1 MDSLNEDE
9 GGLVRDFHFEDQF
22 SEEEVAQQQYDP
34 DAVENSLQHEGVD
47 QDNQEP
53 NEIDDKKKDMDEVQE
68 AKKEEVLE
76 EGMIATNKTS
86 AAAIKK
92 AKAEEKKRKKEEA
105 EALKKQK
112 KWAESDEGRLQLERE
127 AREAAKAEAK
137 RRREMLKITMLS
149 IYVSEIPAAHP
160 FTSNKLWIKCVMGE
174 LKFNADPKQSNAGD
188 AGEWHNLNWSVIRKR
203 NVEDRA
209 DLVIIIGSDDV
220 IIGRYILTGK
230 EFELIP
236 STETGYF
243 EIEGIIYS
251 GLGPVGK
258 IRIVCY
264 NVPAERPQKAAKA
277 EIEDII
283 VPPVKILPA
292 DTKVYIKIL
301 TVALVDLKDA
311 HLLEK
316 NSPSVQM
323 KCGHWNKATSTI
335 VKAGK
340 TAQWERLPWRLVM
353 YADSILT
360 VTAYSVN
367 TLLGKVMVSLGEIA
381 AIEPDENGFV
391 NVTRFIVDGAV
402 LSGRVK
408 VVMLV
413 SAEPMYSDEGELLDY
428 DDLNMKKF
436 TSPVIAAILEAQSQ
450 ASFAHSRAAS
460 RAGSRGHDSPTEH
473 KSSQK
478 GSPSGRQVHTLE
490 AIRSDDNKAI
500 YNLTVPFRMIVISI
514 SILDTERANPLFPNS
529 LFVNAA
535 CGPVAF
541 STDVVKNSGPS
552 GQWVGLRWEFIIN
565 DKSNVR
571 FTAWSKQASSQVALG
586 NCFFNATELLS
597 KPCDFKGITD
607 IFVRITDKGRVTG
620 KLKLTCLYEPYVD
633 DNDLK
638 HIGSIENIPLEVA
651 IPKKPTLPILATVL
665 EISAFDLKAVSG
677 IFPNS
682 PRVKLLCDRKSAYTK
697 ELRWAGT
704 LGIWRNLCWPIPLNE
719 GSEIMAT
726 VYSTNNIIGTFEMHA
741 SKLLA
746 LPAANKAAIMAYGS
760 NYNHLY
766 ELVTTIT
773 GRGYASGKLRIV
785 VDLRHIEDD
794 EFERRYAFASKR
806 NMIEGSAP
814 VPSFDSVANNTDKYA
829 TPVFKELAYQTPNR
843 PIRQSLGFT
852 LKVTVMEVDV
862 SELKSVHMFKPNS
875 PYIKAAC
882 GKWMD
887 YTDPAIR
894 GGLGA
899 FWTDLGWEVNMKD
912 DTNLRISVYS
922 TGDVLIGTSFFS
934 PDTLIEGKTDPVGV
948 KRLIGQIYAKSNNE
962 ATGKIKIA
970 YIVEAV
976 RDSTI
981 GLYVAP
987 NNRSTTAAV
996 VTNAVKIPE
1005 EEGDET
1011 DELDFPMTAH
1021 VSKIVASDLIKGN
1034 LFGSIKP
1041 YVKVMSGNFVDTTKK
1056 VKKLVDDIATFT
1068 DVDWAVPIPD
1078 YKAVISVQVISGSSV
1093 IGVVNFTG
1101 MELFDMPRVNGV
1113 TEITKLITLDER
1125 ILQQQLRLEKRIER
1139 QQKKEQG
1146 GFIKIMSKFLGKK
1159 IDLAVDDEEEKVDEV
1174 VTDESKRKAVVS
1186 TAPCTGKLKL
1196 FVKLRCKKKISIGH
1210 VDPRKPPL
1218 LLPGDPLPVKTVSP
1232 PMKTAL
1238 PPIKTVSPPMKTV
1251 LPPIKMDP
1259 PPTKSAPSPV
1269 APVAETLGDSTTSN
1283 HDDTAIN
1290 MYGDSTITTIDHSK
1304 KDDMDSEVPENVPEN
1319 MQSRAGGAFTGAA
1332 FAGGFG
1338 NPATTNVFD
1347 QSSVTDSNIEPLSSH
1362 SYPIKVQLSSLT
1374 ALDLRSVHR
1383 LMPNNPIIHFSLSP
1397 GIWTAATDTQF
1408 AAGNFCEFPKLK
1420 INFILLDPR
1429 NYLVVE
1435 VKSKTLLI
1443 GLLRIPANKILH
1455 GKISKGGKKKIT
1467 TNIIYEGK
1475 PAGKIR
1481 LDYSIESASDDDVA
1495 AFLQASV
1502 AVEATEQVSGI
1513 DQMIAHDR
1521 AEMDNVFMSGGA
1533 PNEHDL
1539 MSAIS
1544 DN

>member
-1 MDSLNEDE
+1 MDSPEE
-9 GGLVRDFHFEDQF
+9 EGGGLVRDFHIEDQF
-22 SEEEVAQQQYDP
+22 SEEEVVQQQYDHGVV
-34 DAVENSLQHEGVD
+34 DNGLHHEVVD

-53 NEIDDKKKDMDEVQE
+53 NDIDDNKIETDEVKE
-68 AKKEEVLE
+68 EKKEEMLD
-76 EGMIATNKTS
+76 EGMVATSKTS

-188 AGEWHNLNWSVIRKR
+188 AGEWHNLNWSVVRKR
-203 NVEDRA
+203 NLEDRT

-236 STETGYF
+236 ATDTGYF
-243 EIEGIIYS
+243 EIEGIVYS

-258 IRIVCY
+258 IRVVCH

-292 DTKVYIKIL
+292 DTRVFIKIL

-311 HLLEK
+311 HMLEK

-323 KCGHWNKATSTI
+323 KCGHWNKATSTL

-353 YADSILT
+353 YADSIVT
-360 VTAYSVN
+360 VTAYSVG
-367 TLLGKVMVSLGEIA
+367 TILGKVMVSLGEIA
-381 AIEPDENGFV
+381 AIDPDENGFV

-408 VVMLV
+408 LVMLV

-428 DDLNMKKF
+428 DDLNTKKY
-436 TSPVIAAILEAQSQ
+436 TSPVIAAILEAQNQTSL
-450 ASFAHSRAAS
+450 AHSRAAS
-460 RAGSRGHDSPTEH
+460 RAGSRGHDSPPDH

-478 GSPSGRQVHTLE
+478 GSTSGRQVHTLA
-490 AIRSDDNKAI
+490 AIKSDDNKAI
-500 YNLTVPFRMIVISI
+500 YNLTVPFRMIVISV
-514 SILDTERANPLFPNS
+514 SVLDTERANPLFQNS

-541 STDVVKNSGPS
+541 STEVVKNSGPS

-620 KLKLTCLYEPYVD
+620 KLKLTCLYEPFVD

-651 IPKKPTLPILATVL
+651 VPKKPTLPILATVL

-719 GSEIMAT
+719 GSEITAT

-746 LPAANKAAIMAYGS
+746 LPAANRSAFMTYGS

-773 GRGYASGKLRIV
+773 GRGYASGKLRIIL
-785 VDLRHIEDD
+785 DLRHIEDD
-794 EFERRYAFASKR
+794 EFERRYAFSSKR

-814 VPSFDSVANNTDKYA
+814 VPSFDSVSNNTDKYA

-862 SELKSVHMFKPNS
+862 SELKSVHMFKLNS

-887 YTDPAIR
+887 CTDPAIR

-899 FWTDLGWEVNMKD
+899 FWTDLGWEVSMKD
-912 DTNLRISVYS
+912 DTNLRVSVYS
-922 TGDVLIGTSFFS
+922 TGDILIGTSFFS
-934 PDTLIEGKTDPVGV
+934 PDMLIEGKTDPIGV
-948 KRLIGQIYAKSNNE
+948 KRLIGQIFAKSNNE

-976 RDSTI
+976 RDSTV

-987 NNRSTTAAV
+987 SNRSTSTAV
-996 VTNAVKIPE
+996 VANAVKIPE
-1005 EEGDET
+1005 EDGDET

-1021 VSKIVASDLIKGN
+1021 VSKIIASDLIKGN

-1041 YVKVMSGNFVDTTKK
+1041 YVKVMSGNFVDTTRK

-1068 DVDWAVPIPD
+1068 DVDWVVPIPD
-1078 YKAVISVQVISGSSV
+1078 YKALISIQVISGSSV

-1101 MELFDMPRVNGV
+1101 MELFDMPRVNGI

-1146 GFIKIMSKFLGKK
+1146 GLIKVISNFLGKK
-1159 IDLAVDDEEEKVDEV
+1159 IDLAIDDEEVKVDEV
-1174 VTDESKRKAVVS
+1174 AADESKRKSVVS

-1210 VDPRKPPL
+1210 VDPKKPPR
-1218 LLPGDPLPVKTVSP
+1218 LLPGDPLPVKTVDPAAS
-1232 PMKTAL
+1232 MIASKTTL
-1238 PPIKTVSPPMKTV
+1238 PPINTVSPTIKTTS
-1251 LPPIKMDP
+1251 PPVKLDS
-1259 PPTKSAPSPV
+1259 PPTKIAPPPV
-1269 APVAETLGDSTTSN
+1269 VESHDDSITSN
-1283 HDDTAIN
+1283 DGDPTINNHGDPTITAI
-1290 MYGDSTITTIDHSK
+1290 DHMK
-1304 KDDMDSEVPENVPEN
+1304 NYNMDSGVLES
-1319 MQSRAGGAFTGAA
+1319 MQSKAGGAST
-1332 FAGGFG
+1332 GGFG
-1338 NPATTNVFD
+1338 IQANASSLFD
-1347 QSSVTDSNIEPLSSH
+1347 PSSVIDSSIEPLSSH

-1397 GIWTAATDTQF
+1397 GAWSAVTDTQF

-1420 INFILLDPR
+1420 VNFVLLDPR
-1429 NYLVVE
+1429 SHLVIE

-1443 GLLRIPANKILH
+1443 GMLRVPANKILH
-1455 GKISKGGKKKIT
+1455 GKISKGGKRKIT

-1481 LDYSIESASDDDVA
+1481 LDYSIESASDEDVS

-1502 AVEATEQVSGI
+1502 PSEAAETTEQVSGT

-1521 AEMDNVFMSGGA
+1521 ANIGNGLISGGA
-1533 PNEHDL
+1533 LNEEDL